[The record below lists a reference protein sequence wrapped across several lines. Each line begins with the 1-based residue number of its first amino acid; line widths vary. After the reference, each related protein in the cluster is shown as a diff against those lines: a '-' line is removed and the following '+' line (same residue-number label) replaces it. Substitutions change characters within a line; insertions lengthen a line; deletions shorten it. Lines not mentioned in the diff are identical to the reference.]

1 MGKKGK
7 EKVSEREENTK
18 GREKEW
24 ECGEGNDYL
33 CIVQDI
39 SVVWLRC

>member
-1 MGKKGK
+1 MGKK
-7 EKVSEREENTK
+7 KVSEREENTK
-18 GREKEW
+18 ERGREKEW
-24 ECGEGNDYL
+24 EGGAGNDYL